1 MKFDKLT
8 VKSREALADAETR
21 ARRAEHQEV
30 TGLHLLMALIEQEQ
44 GLVPVILERIGADA
58 ARVREG
64 LTSALAQRPRVRG
77 ADTFIGRELKNI
89 LDAAFSSAASMK
101 DEYVS
106 TEHLLL
112 AMLSAKGGEAG
123 RGLAEQGVTSA
134 AVQRVLKE
142 LREAHVSVLG
152 SGSKNNLSRN
162 LDALCAVLS
171 FWMLVDSVA
180 CFSPHAPENNG
191 SRFHHLSLSTQH

>member
-89 LDAAFSSAASMK
+89 LDACLFI
-101 DEYVS
+101 
-106 TEHLLL
+106 HI
-112 AMLSAKGGEAG
+112 
-123 RGLAEQGVTSA
+123 
-134 AVQRVLKE
+134 
-142 LREAHVSVLG
+142 
-152 SGSKNNLSRN
+152 
-162 LDALCAVLS
+162 
-171 FWMLVDSVA
+171 
-180 CFSPHAPENNG
+180 
-191 SRFHHLSLSTQH
+191 